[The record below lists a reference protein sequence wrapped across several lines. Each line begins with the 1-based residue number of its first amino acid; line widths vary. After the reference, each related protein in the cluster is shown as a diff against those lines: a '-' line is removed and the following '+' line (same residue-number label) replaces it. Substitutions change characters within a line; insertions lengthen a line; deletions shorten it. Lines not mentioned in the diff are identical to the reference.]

1 MSSGTNVEVNATS
14 MTPSAPVGGADA
26 LAPLTA
32 ALDKLHTALSSV
44 ETTIKALDIGKAFTV
59 TLSNELSAFVSRFDT
74 ILTQFTNKF
83 NDKLDKLLSN
93 ITVTAKGG
101 KGKGGLVQDDDEEEN
116 PIIRA
121 AKKRRKNLQFER
133 DVRAEL
139 ETRAHSKGTLH
150 EPWKPFNRSS
160 IPNKLYSNIPKV
172 PMSMRS
178 EDEQFKAYIA
188 TQQKRGRFKDRA
200 VAEGFMPGPLSKM
213 DKQVKT
219 VEEEV
224 KDLLDRATRRKEVES
239 IYNKQAE
246 SMGLPTKGGKSDIQI
261 ERETNLK
268 EAAKEKIVR
277 EKQEKEAQER
287 KRTSLIVR
295 QTDYGVK
302 ADKVAGSFL
311 DNFKKSMEASKKAM
325 TIPSPYNRNYLKNL
339 SSEKDY
345 RNFVTPTGSYSGT
358 FAGEPKKFTAVPSP
372 YSTFFRR
379 GMSSDK
385 EWKNFVTPTGSF
397 GGLPPS
403 TPKVTN
409 GTGGFD
415 WKKLLGAAGLGFAFT
430 GGAGVAAAAIVKL
443 LPKVVKAFEPVIDL
457 GNALVD
463 SLDPLA
469 ETINSALTP
478 FRDLAN
484 QLKRFSVLGGF
495 GASFNMN
502 RINAQFESNLND
514 LMGSML
520 ETVSSIFSNPLAGI
534 MNAASMI
541 GKFVDM
547 VDPAAMALFQQTMR
561 DTFAV
566 IGTAL
571 RPAMFELSKMLRSFA
586 DHLHPVLQ
594 GAMPRIMSG
603 LESLATA
610 FEKNLPLITL
620 MIEKFVGDFTKQ
632 IDKSGSLFENALDP
646 KKLMKDFENYQ
657 KGIKVKEE
665 TGGFEKAF
673 ERFVYRTDREFELK
687 KGFQSTAN
695 LILKLAGK
703 EGGIEKNKDFLTSF
717 LKTII
722 DKTKPASTVGLARVT
737 DASYGGVAEVG
748 REAVRRAF
756 EGSRLQDLT
765 RKNNREDIETATYN
779 AFIKALEQWSSGSKI
794 YAGPEPEGI
803 HSGTQFYPKPVR

>member
-32 ALDKLHTALSSV
+32 ALDNLHTTLTNI
-44 ETTIKALDIGKAFTV
+44 ETTLKGLDLGGAIRVA
-59 TLSNELSAFVSRFDT
+59 LSNEFSAFTSSFKNAITSFET
-74 ILTQFTNKF
+74 ILLRFTNNF
-83 NDKLDKLLSN
+83 TERLDNLLSN
-93 ITVTAKGG
+93 IKVTATKGIPERG
-101 KGKGGLVQDDDEEEN
+101 EIGEATKRNRRNKRTVEDDDEEEN

-121 AKKRRKNLQFER
+121 AKKRRKDLQFER

-139 ETRAHSKGTLH
+139 ETRAHSRGTLH
-150 EPWKPFNRSS
+150 EPWKPFSRSS
-160 IPNKLYSNIPKV
+160 IPNKLYSTIPKV

-178 EDEQFKAYIA
+178 EDDQFKSYIDA
-188 TQQKRGRFKDRA
+188 QQKRGRFKDRA
-200 VAEGFMPGPLSKM
+200 IAEGFMPGPLSKM

-224 KDLLDRATRRKEVES
+224 KDLLTKATRRKEVNKL
-239 IYNKQAE
+239 YNEQAA
-246 SMGLPTKGGKSDIQI
+246 SMGLPPRGPNKPT
-261 ERETNLK
+261 T
-268 EAAKEKIVR
+268 
-277 EKQEKEAQER
+277 
-287 KRTSLIVR
+287 
-295 QTDYGVK
+295 
-302 ADKVAGSFL
+302 AG
-311 DNFKKSMEASKKAM
+311 A
-325 TIPSPYNRNYLKNL
+325 
-339 SSEKDY
+339 
-345 RNFVTPTGSYSGT
+345 
-358 FAGEPKKFTAVPSP
+358 
-372 YSTFFRR
+372 
-379 GMSSDK
+379 
-385 EWKNFVTPTGSF
+385 
-397 GGLPPS
+397 
-403 TPKVTN
+403 
-409 GTGGFD
+409 GGFD

-469 ETINSALTP
+469 ETVHSNLTV
-478 FRDLAN
+478 FSDLAN

-603 LESLATA
+603 LQSLAEA
-610 FEKNLPLITL
+610 FERNIPLITL
-620 MIEKFVGDFTKQ
+620 MIERFLGDMTKQ
-632 IDKSGSLFENALDP
+632 VDKSGKLFGDELKPENITKDLQDYLNS
-646 KKLMKDFENYQ
+646 KLKE
-657 KGIKVKEE
+657 KEE
-665 TGGFEKAF
+665 APKTWWQQVLRAGREAEEGNAGIIPISKFEII
-673 ERFVYRTDREFELK
+673 
-687 KGFQSTAN
+687 AN
-695 LILKLAGK
+695 KILTVAGK

>member
-32 ALDKLHTALSSV
+32 ALDNLHTTLTNI
-44 ETTIKALDIGKAFTV
+44 ETTLKGLDLGGAIRVA
-59 TLSNELSAFVSRFDT
+59 LSNEFSAFTSSFKNAITSFET
-74 ILTQFTNKF
+74 ILLRFTNNF
-83 NDKLDKLLSN
+83 TERLDNLLSN
-93 ITVTAKGG
+93 IKVTATKGIPERG
-101 KGKGGLVQDDDEEEN
+101 EIGEATKRNRRNKRTVEDDDEEEN

-121 AKKRRKNLQFER
+121 AKKRRKDLQFER

-139 ETRAHSKGTLH
+139 ETRAHSRGTLH
-150 EPWKPFNRSS
+150 EPWKPFSRSS
-160 IPNKLYSNIPKV
+160 IPNKLYSTIPKV

-178 EDEQFKAYIA
+178 EDDQFKSYIDA
-188 TQQKRGRFKDRA
+188 QQKRGRFKDRA
-200 VAEGFMPGPLSKM
+200 IAEGFMPGPLSKM

-224 KDLLDRATRRKEVES
+224 KDLLTKATRRKEVNKL
-239 IYNKQAE
+239 YNEQAA
-246 SMGLPTKGGKSDIQI
+246 SMGLPPRGPNKPT
-261 ERETNLK
+261 T
-268 EAAKEKIVR
+268 
-277 EKQEKEAQER
+277 
-287 KRTSLIVR
+287 
-295 QTDYGVK
+295 
-302 ADKVAGSFL
+302 AG
-311 DNFKKSMEASKKAM
+311 A
-325 TIPSPYNRNYLKNL
+325 
-339 SSEKDY
+339 
-345 RNFVTPTGSYSGT
+345 
-358 FAGEPKKFTAVPSP
+358 
-372 YSTFFRR
+372 
-379 GMSSDK
+379 
-385 EWKNFVTPTGSF
+385 
-397 GGLPPS
+397 
-403 TPKVTN
+403 
-409 GTGGFD
+409 GGFD

>member
-32 ALDKLHTALSSV
+32 ALDNLHTTLTSI
-44 ETTIKALDIGKAFTV
+44 ETTLKGLDLGGAIRVA
-59 TLSNELSAFVSRFDT
+59 LSNEFSAFTSSFKNAITSFET
-74 ILTQFTNKF
+74 ILLRFTNNF
-83 NDKLDKLLSN
+83 IERLDNLLSN
-93 ITVTAKGG
+93 IKVTATKGIPERG
-101 KGKGGLVQDDDEEEN
+101 EIGEATKRNRRNKRTVEDDDEEEN

-121 AKKRRKNLQFER
+121 AKKRRKDLQFER

-139 ETRAHSKGTLH
+139 ETRAHSRGTLH

-160 IPNKLYSNIPKV
+160 IPNKLYSTIPKV

-178 EDEQFKAYIA
+178 EDDQFKAYIDA
-188 TQQKRGRFKDRA
+188 QQKRGRFKDRA
-200 VAEGFMPGPLSKM
+200 IAEGFMPGPLSKM

-224 KDLLDRATRRKEVES
+224 KDLLTKATRRKEVNKL
-239 IYNKQAE
+239 YNEQAA
-246 SMGLPTKGGKSDIQI
+246 SMGLPPRGPNKPT
-261 ERETNLK
+261 T
-268 EAAKEKIVR
+268 
-277 EKQEKEAQER
+277 
-287 KRTSLIVR
+287 
-295 QTDYGVK
+295 
-302 ADKVAGSFL
+302 AG
-311 DNFKKSMEASKKAM
+311 A
-325 TIPSPYNRNYLKNL
+325 
-339 SSEKDY
+339 
-345 RNFVTPTGSYSGT
+345 
-358 FAGEPKKFTAVPSP
+358 
-372 YSTFFRR
+372 
-379 GMSSDK
+379 
-385 EWKNFVTPTGSF
+385 
-397 GGLPPS
+397 
-403 TPKVTN
+403 
-409 GTGGFD
+409 GGFD

-469 ETINSALTP
+469 ETVNTALTP

-514 LMGSML
+514 LMSNML
-520 ETVSSIFSNPLAGI
+520 DTISSIFSNPLAGI

-547 VDPAAMALFQQTMR
+547 VDPAAMSAFQQTMR

-571 RPAMFELSKMLRSFA
+571 RPAMIELTRMLRSFA

-594 GAMPRIMSG
+594 GAMPRILSG
-603 LESLATA
+603 LQAMAEA
-610 FEKNLPLITL
+610 FERNIPLITL
-620 MIEKFVGDFTKQ
+620 MLERFLGDITKQ
-632 IDKSGSLFENALDP
+632 VDQSGRMFGEELKPETIL
-646 KKLMKDFENYQ
+646 
-657 KGIKVKEE
+657 KGLQEYNKPTELSS
-665 TGGFEKAF
+665 FEKA
-673 ERFVYRTDREFELK
+673 K
-687 KGFQSTAN
+687 PKGFWAQLFEGVGSSELNTYSVQKDRDLPGLPKKSETLLKFESTLN
-695 LILKLAGK
+695 KILMVAGK
-703 EGGIEKNKDFLTSF
+703 EGGIEKNKEFLNTF
-717 LKTII
+717 LKSIV
-722 DKTKPASTVGLARVT
+722 DKEKLKSTVGLARVT

-765 RKNNREDIETATYN
+765 RQNNREDIEQGTYA
-779 AFIKALEQWSSGSKI
+779 AFKKALDEFKSGEKI
-794 YAGPEPEGI
+794 YGGPPPEGI